1 MTASFATRYGCCAA
15 ATLLAAWVAAP
26 NIAGQSGAT
35 AHWVTAWTTSQ
46 QALGETTI
54 SNATVRMIARST
66 IAGDSVR
73 VRLDNTFG
81 REPLQIGRAAVGHRV
96 RGPQLAKGSTM
107 PVLFGG
113 KSDVTIA
120 PGGSVVSDPVR
131 LRVLAQ
137 QDLAVSLF
145 VPAALVRPSHHTNA
159 VVTSF
164 RTADGTGDAT
174 AGEDGSSFTAT
185 TTSLWWLK
193 AIEVQAAASTS
204 AVVAFGDSI
213 TDGTCSTLDANDR
226 WEDVV
231 SRRLTLETASPAQR
245 NSSAGL
251 SLAIVNEGIGGNTL
265 TREGL
270 NPPADSPPG
279 LERLDRD
286 VLSHHGVSTVVLF
299 MGTNDIRRGASAAQ
313 VIAAMTSIA
322 ERVKAAGMRVVAVTI
337 IPRHNQASGAATPW
351 DDSKTRIRNDIN
363 AWLRSRSPFDAVID
377 FSSVVADPSNP
388 DMLLPAFNCGD
399 GIHPSSRG
407 YWEMGSTLDLSVLRP
422 RVR

>member
-1 MTASFATRYGCCAA
+1 MYATSATRRWCAA
-15 ATLLAAWVAAP
+15 GALLALWISAPMAA
-26 NIAGQSGAT
+26 AQTGSTRQ
-35 AHWVTAWTTSQ
+35 WVTSWTTSQ
-46 QALGETTI
+46 QALGEATI

-66 IAGDSVR
+66 IAGDAVR

-81 REPLQIGRAAVGHRV
+81 REPLQIGRATVGHRV
-96 RGPQLAKGSTM
+96 RGPQLAVGSTL
-107 PVLFGG
+107 PVLFDG
-113 KSDVTIA
+113 KPEVTIA
-120 PGGSVVSDPVR
+120 PGGSVLSDAVR

-145 VPAALVRPSHHTNA
+145 IPAAQVHPSQHTNA

-164 RTADGTGDAT
+164 RTADGAGDAT
-174 AGEDGSSFTAT
+174 AREDGSAFTAT
-185 TTSLWWLK
+185 TTSMWWLK
-193 AIEVQAAASTS
+193 AIDVEAAASTG

-231 SRRLTLETASPAQR
+231 SRRLTLESDLGSQR
-245 NSSAGL
+245 DRAAFP
-251 SLAIVNEGIGGNTL
+251 LAIVNEGIGGNTL

-322 ERVKAAGMRVVAVTI
+322 QRVKAAGWRVVAATI
-337 IPRHNQASGAATPW
+337 IPRHTQASGGATPW
-351 DDSKTRIRNDIN
+351 DDSKTRIRNEVN
-363 AWLRSRSPFDAVID
+363 AWLRSRAPFDAVID
-377 FSSVVADPSNP
+377 FSSVVADPANP

-399 GIHPSSRG
+399 GIHPSPRG
-407 YWEMGSTLDLSVLRP
+407 YWEMGSKLDLSVLRQ
-422 RVR
+422 RSR